1 MKKILFFYLILCC
14 FSCKKEL
21 TQPTGNIAI
30 NTAKAKFNGHPW
42 EAFGAIYELTLKSF
56 KMDSVFVFEKDPYL
70 RNSFGIVNPPIKVGC
85 YTLCKAD
92 LSGAVNKGDKI
103 TALFSTAIDGGD
115 VGGAIYDL
123 DESKKNYL
131 EIIYVNE
138 AKTEVEGRFQAYFN
152 RIGNDDPDQPAK
164 IALTEGKFYIQ
175 NR

>member
-1 MKKILFFYLILCC
+1 MKKILFFYLIL
-14 FSCKKEL
+14 FYVSCKKEL
-21 TQPTGNIAI
+21 TQATGDIAI

-42 EAFGAIYELTLKSF
+42 EAFGTIYKLQLEKKLITSF
-56 KMDSVFVFEKDPYL
+56 KMDSVFVFENNPYL

-131 EIIYVNE
+131 EIIYVSE
-138 AKTEVEGRFQAYFN
+138 DTTEVEGRFQAYFN
-152 RIGNDDPDQPAK
+152 RIGNNEPDQPAK
-164 IALTEGKFYIQ
+164 IALTEA
-175 NR
+175 